1 MTKLLTNRIAAL
13 SIVGG
18 LLWVSTKLIAQRAE
32 SKDTAAAKPAAKTEP
47 TPKPAPTPSPKA
59 DTKAHTKADPKAK
72 SNKVMPEEMQ
82 QRIAKLTPIQFEVTQ
97 KSGTE
102 PPFRNEFWNNHR
114 EGLYVDIISGKP
126 LFSSKD
132 KFDSGCGWPSFSKP
146 LEATEITEHDDRKF
160 GMVRIEVRSATANS
174 HLGHVFNDGPAQLG
188 GLRYCINSASLRF
201 IPKDDMEKE
210 GYGKYLSL
218 FSAK

>member
-1 MTKLLTNRIAAL
+1 MRMILAKQIATVG
-13 SIVGG
+13 IVGG
-18 LLWVSTKLIAQRAE
+18 LAWASTTLLAQRAE
-32 SKDTAAAKPAAKTEP
+32 PRVPAPAKTDAS
-47 TPKPAPTPSPKA
+47 PKPAPAPAPKS
-59 DTKAHTKADPKAK
+59 DPKAK
-72 SNKVMPEEMQ
+72 ANADAEPKAKSDKLMPEELKK
-82 QRIAKLTPIQFEVTQ
+82 RIAALTPIQFEVTQ

-201 IPKDDMEKE
+201 IPKEDLEKE

-218 FSAK
+218 FTAK